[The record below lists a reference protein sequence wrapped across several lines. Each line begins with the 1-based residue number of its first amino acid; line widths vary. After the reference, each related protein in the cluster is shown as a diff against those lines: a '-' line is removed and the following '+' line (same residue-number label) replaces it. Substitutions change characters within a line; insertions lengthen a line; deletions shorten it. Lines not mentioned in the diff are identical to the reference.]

1 MPHIL
6 IWGKPRT
13 ASCRPGP
20 HVVTARRK
28 ILDVSARLN
37 YNGTMEYLVLLGL
50 VIFIFFMLRFIV
62 SSDREEKKGRL
73 KKANDEAQK
82 KAEARGLLVSCPL
95 CSSPLAKGEDIVS
108 KVYRPM
114 NVPDQLCT
122 IDGCPHCFPRPEPG
136 LRRVCPVC
144 GKEVPLKTGHLN
156 ARLFNYEDGKK
167 HVVVTGCTECSKGN
181 KK

>member
-1 MPHIL
+1 
-6 IWGKPRT
+6 
-13 ASCRPGP
+13 
-20 HVVTARRK
+20 
-28 ILDVSARLN
+28 
-37 YNGTMEYLVLLGL
+37 MEYLVLLGL
-50 VIFIFFMLRFIV
+50 AVFIFFMLRFIV
-62 SSDREEKKGRL
+62 SSDREEKKAGL